1 MTHPGDLLSALLDGE
16 LTPEEIGAVSE
27 HLDMCAAC
35 RAELE
40 ATAAARTAL
49 RSLPVLDPPPGLLPG
64 TAPVPRRR
72 MLRPVWGWVAAG
84 AAALALSMGLVLGTA
99 AGPAPMNLDGFSEQH
114 TARILVQ
121 PGVQAVRA
129 VVEAP

>member
-1 MTHPGDLLSALLDGE
+1 MNHPGDLLSALLDGE

-64 TAPVPRRR
+64 
-72 MLRPVWGWVAAG
+72 
-84 AAALALSMGLVLGTA
+84 
-99 AGPAPMNLDGFSEQH
+99 
-114 TARILVQ
+114 
-121 PGVQAVRA
+121 
-129 VVEAP
+129 